1 MTVLDKWCFSL
12 RCSSVLTVRQPDV
25 LRRFHVDLLGDIF
38 CPDTRAF
45 QRDLST
51 SEQIKSL
58 QLFCYSFC
66 QVCSERETTERSQ
79 RPHTDDKTPES
90 LCARSRHR
98 HSANLSVKPQIVC
111 VASLMCATQQREQT
125 SAWTFRRWK
134 WVRVVLQSF
143 LICQADRT
151 PFLTMH
157 PIVLSEWFERQ
168 AFNVANISYRK
179 CGPPLNL
186 S

>member
-45 QRDLST
+45 QHDLST
-51 SEQIKSL
+51 SEQKKFL

-66 QVCSERETTERSQ
+66 QVCSEREERSQ

-90 LCARSRHR
+90 LCAGQDIVTARTSLCETTDCLCCITDVCD
-98 HSANLSVKPQIVC
+98 SADWTDVCLDFQTLEVSKSCSAKFPHLSGRPNPVFNN
-111 VASLMCATQQREQT
+111 ASNCIIGVIWA
-125 SAWTFRRWK
+125 S
-134 WVRVVLQSF
+134 SF
-143 LICQADRT
+143 
-151 PFLTMH
+151 
-157 PIVLSEWFERQ
+157 
-168 AFNVANISYRK
+168 
-179 CGPPLNL
+179 
-186 S
+186 

>member
-25 LRRFHVDLLGDIF
+25 LRLSRGSPGRHFLSRHSSVSARLIYERTNKVFTVILLFI
-38 CPDTRAF
+38 
-45 QRDLST
+45 LSSMFWKGNHREESAT
-51 SEQIKSL
+51 SHRWQDSRKSL
-58 QLFCYSFC
+58 RPVKTS
-66 QVCSERETTERSQ
+66 SQ
-79 RPHTDDKTPES
+79 RE
-90 LCARSRHR
+90 L
-98 HSANLSVKPQIVC
+98 LSVKPQIVC

-157 PIVLSEWFERQ
+157 PIVLSEWFELQ
-168 AFNVANISYRK
+168 AFNVVNISYRK